1 MAKQPN
7 IEYVSLYVDGN
18 AAKKIQRP
26 AATEAAAPK
35 PKYRRAKYRVL
46 KIDPVAIVGIIVSVV
61 MLAAMIAGL
70 QKYEDCLQRQ
80 QQMDMYLQ
88 QLVEENAQLQKTY
101 DEGYDLEEIRKIA
114 EAVGMVPA
122 DSVEQ
127 ISIEVSLPE
136 QPAEP
141 EPTIWEAA
149 ITFLAGLFA

>member
-7 IEYVSLYVDGN
+7 IQYVSLYVDGN

-26 AATEAAAPK
+26 AAGEAAAPK
-35 PKYRRAKYRVL
+35 PKYKRAKYRVL
-46 KIDPVAIVGIIVSVV
+46 KIDPVAVVGIIVSIV
-61 MLAAMIAGL
+61 MLAAMITGL
-70 QKYEDCLQRQ
+70 RRYEDCLQRQ

-88 QLVEENAQLQKTY
+88 QLVQENAQLQKTY

-114 EAVGMVPA
+114 EAMGMVPA

-127 ISIEVSLPE
+127 ISVEVRLPE

-141 EPTIWEAA
+141 DPGFLETV